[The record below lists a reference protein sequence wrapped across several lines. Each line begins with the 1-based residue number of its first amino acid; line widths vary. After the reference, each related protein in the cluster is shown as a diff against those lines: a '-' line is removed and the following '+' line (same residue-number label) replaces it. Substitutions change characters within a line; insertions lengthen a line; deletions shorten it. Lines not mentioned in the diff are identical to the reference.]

1 MPLQQEGDKKAGGTV
16 TKKRIVSNVGVFIGV
31 EVPAEDS
38 GREEMSSD
46 GPWRLHV
53 TLGLWSWKS

>member
-31 EVPAEDS
+31 E
-38 GREEMSSD
+38 GF
-46 GPWRLHV
+46 
-53 TLGLWSWKS
+53 WKGGNEF